1 MTLCQLIKK
10 SLVVDKFGGKLL
22 GFVKM
27 SVEVSLRDNPFSP
40 FYPAYKWV
48 VLPHFTTI
56 SCVVIV

>member
-10 SLVVDKFGGKLL
+10 CLVVDKFRGKLF

-27 SVEVSLRDNPFSP
+27 SGELSIGDNPFSP
-40 FYPAYKWV
+40 FYPTYDWV
-48 VLPHFTTI
+48 NLPHFTTI